1 MVYVI
6 FGVRVT
12 TLRKPCLKL
21 LDFYSDPNYPIT
33 PTPTIKRPD
42 IWGQSNHSP
51 QALFRA
57 LGFLLRPQLSIWG
70 QSDIWGQSNHS
81 PQALFKALGFLLR
94 PQLSTPTPTIHPN
107 YHHLGSPQKAK
118 DIASKTVFPGKVLF
132 TGMKR
137 FSDFFHNTSLYIT
150 KEGIVAQTHKLFHGC
165 DQ

>member
-12 TLRKPCLKL
+12 TLRKP
-21 LDFYSDPNYPIT
+21 
-33 PTPTIKRPD
+33 
-42 IWGQSNHSP
+42 
-51 QALFRA
+51 
-57 LGFLLRPQLSIWG
+57 
-70 QSDIWGQSNHS
+70 DIWGQSNHS

-132 TGMKR
+132 NGMKR